1 MKFKRVILA
10 SAALGLLSSLSGCSG
25 PTKLLKPRSKAETT
39 PAETTLAETTSV
51 ETQDSRMPV
60 LYTDKDSLQ
69 SGTGVMDDD
78 APMEFTTTRSGLK
91 YRVLRNSDGKQPLAH
106 NTVTVNYRGWLDNGR
121 EFDSSYK
128 RGEPISFP
136 LGGVIAGWTEG
147 MQLVGNGGMIELW
160 IPSDLGYG
168 AKGSPPSVPPNATLH
183 FIVELLA
190 VK

>member
-1 MKFKRVILA
+1 MNFKRCILA
-10 SAALGLLSSLSGCSG
+10 GTALGLLTFLSGCST
-25 PTKLLKPRSKAETT
+25 PMKVLKSRAKADTN
-39 PAETTLAETTSV
+39 SV
-51 ETQDSRMPV
+51 ETDSVETDSPKMPV
-60 LYTDKDSLQ
+60 LFTDEDSLQ

-78 APMEFTTTRSGLK
+78 APGEFTTTRSGLK
-91 YRVLRNSDGKQPLAH
+91 YRVLRHSDGKQPLAH

-168 AKGSPPSVPPNATLH
+168 AAGSPPSVPPNATLH